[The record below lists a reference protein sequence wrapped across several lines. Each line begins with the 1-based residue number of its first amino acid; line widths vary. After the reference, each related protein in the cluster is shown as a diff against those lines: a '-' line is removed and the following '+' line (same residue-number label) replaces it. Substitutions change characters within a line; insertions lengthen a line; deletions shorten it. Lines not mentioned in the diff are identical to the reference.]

1 MSPRIEPLTAEK
13 LDDEAQAALRVG
25 FPRAA
30 DQFLSGAPDGPPLP
44 TVLGLL
50 LNHPKLAGPW
60 FAYNN
65 VLLFDPAIDPRQRE
79 LMILRVA
86 WRARGDYEWL
96 QHVRLAQQ
104 LGVTNAEIEAIAVGA
119 DARSWS
125 PVEADLLRAVDELFD
140 DSRIG
145 DATWAR
151 LSDHFD
157 TRQLMELTFVV
168 GSYLCLA
175 FVFNS
180 ADLPLDP
187 GLDPGNIPV
196 PNREG

>member
-1 MSPRIEPLTAEK
+1 MSPRIEPLTADK
-13 LDDEAQAALRVG
+13 LDDEAQAALVAG

-30 DQFLSGAPDGPPLP
+30 DQYLTGSPDAPPLP

-50 LNHPKLAGPW
+50 LNHPKLAAPW
-60 FAYNN
+60 FKFNN
-65 VLLFDPAIDPRQRE
+65 VLLYEPAIDPRQRE

-86 WRARGDYEWL
+86 WRARGTYEWL

-104 LGVTNAEIEAIAVGA
+104 LGVTNDELEALTVGA
-119 DARSWS
+119 DAGSWS

-151 LSDHFD
+151 LSQHFD
-157 TRQLMELTFVV
+157 TRQLMEITFVI

-187 GLDPGNIPV
+187 GLDPGDIPV
-196 PNREG
+196 PVREG